1 MVNFIC
7 VPPESSV
14 DDVFE
19 SWRSLADIAEIVA
32 RGGTRVSVVQMAG
45 FDAQV
50 ERAGVAYRFVDTAG
64 TRNAGELG
72 RRAASV
78 VASLAADLVHV
89 HGLAYARH
97 AAAMA
102 RAHPLP
108 PIVLQDH
115 ADGIPRGWR
124 RLPWR
129 HWYRVASGF
138 VFTSPELAEP
148 FLRRRLFRRDT
159 RLFAIP
165 ESSSRFT
172 PGDQVEARAATGLHG
187 DPCVLW
193 VGHLAPGKD
202 PMTMLDGVA
211 RAVESL
217 PGLQLYCAF
226 GTAPLMVDVQERIGR
241 DARLAGRVHL
251 LGNVPHAR
259 IESLM
264 RAADIYVSASLA
276 ESSGYAPLEAMACG
290 TTPVLTDIPAF
301 RAITGGGR
309 VGKLWQRRDAAA
321 LADALLA
328 VVKEGCDRRMV
339 REHFDSSLSFEALG
353 ARWADA
359 YAQLLVGRASP

>member
-1 MVNFIC
+1 MVNFIGA
-7 VPPESSV
+7 PPALTV
-14 DDVFE
+14 DDVLK
-19 SWRSLADIAEIVA
+19 SWSSLADIADIVT

-50 ERAGVAYRFVDTAG
+50 ERAGVDYRFVDTGG

-78 VASLAADLVHV
+78 VASLRADVIHV

-102 RAHPLP
+102 RAYPSP
-108 PIVLQDH
+108 PVVLQDH

-129 HWYRVASGF
+129 YWYRVASGIA
-138 VFTSPELAEP
+138 FTSPELAEP
-148 FLRRRLFRRDT
+148 FLRRGLFRHDT
-159 RLFAIP
+159 RFFAIP

-172 PGDQVEARAATGLHG
+172 PGDRAEARAATGLHG
-187 DPCVLW
+187 APCVLS

-202 PMTMLDGVA
+202 PITMLDGVA
-211 RAVESL
+211 RAAERL
-217 PGLQLYCAF
+217 PDIQLYCAF
-226 GTAPLMVDVQERIGR
+226 GTAPSMVDVQERIGR

-259 IESLM
+259 IEALM
-264 RAADIYVSASLA
+264 RAADVYVSASVA
-276 ESSGYAPLEAMACG
+276 ESSGYALLEAMACG
-290 TTPVLTDIPAF
+290 TFPVVTDIPAA
-301 RAITGGGR
+301 RAITGDGR
-309 VGKLWQRRDAAA
+309 VGKLWRRGDATA
-321 LADALLA
+321 LADALA
-328 VVKEGCDRRMV
+328 ATFVKGSDRRAV
-339 REHFDSSLSFEALG
+339 REHFDRTLSFDALG

-359 YAQLLVGRASP
+359 YAQLIAAKVSP